1 MLPQTFQHLTEAEDW
16 AYGWEWSIPPP
27 PGTAVSSSPGCV
39 ALACERHQFLQAA
52 GLSPPGFSE
61 AEYECYLVSAGR
73 AAANWRKKMLGNYC
87 KQKVMNTYKVCSGDW
102 EERGTRSWAHG
113 EGELTTPGWWG
124 MNQVEPPSEVWA
136 ASVHS
141 PLPRDWSLKALPSGI
156 TPLQMRQATL
166 QSRQRFYNT
175 ARNSKQVP

>member
-1 MLPQTFQHLTEAEDW
+1 MVH
-16 AYGWEWSIPPP
+16 PP

-39 ALACERHQFLQAA
+39 AHACDRHWFLQAA
-52 GLSPPGFSE
+52 GLSPPVFSE

-73 AAANWRKKMLGNYC
+73 PAANWRKKMLGNDC

-102 EERGTRSWAHG
+102 EEEQGTRSWAHG
-113 EGELTTPGWWG
+113 EGEWTIPGWWG

-141 PLPRDWSLKALPSGI
+141 LLPQAPPAAQGLVSKSTAFGYHPPPSETSHSAI
-156 TPLQMRQATL
+156 K
-166 QSRQRFYNT
+166 T
-175 ARNSKQVP
+175 AFL